1 MQEQGKQRIDFLD
14 YLKAI
19 CVIMVIIT
27 HYDWANKSSPVF
39 TMLINMAVPVFMI
52 VSGYNFAMSNCR
64 KADGKLRQD
73 VWWNMMKAEIDTVS
87 GAIFYDMPD

>member
-1 MQEQGKQRIDFLD
+1 MSEVKEIKKRIDFLD

-27 HYDWANKSSPVF
+27 HYDWADKDSPFF

-52 VSGYNFAMSNCR
+52 ISGYNFAM
-64 KADGKLRQD
+64 DGVILFLF
-73 VWWNMMKAEIDTVS
+73 VCLFVL
-87 GAIFYDMPD
+87 F